1 MGNPDSL
8 GPTSY
13 IGKYVILINS
23 HDSTPLFF
31 IPKDYIY
38 IYRERE
44 RQRERERERDRER
57 ERERDRERDRDGD
70 REKQNSIMNLY
81 ISIIT
86 FNHYQL
92 ANLILS
98 IPIYTSLSYCFE
110 VDPAHQITSSI
121 NISGYRLIF

>member
-38 IYRERE
+38 IYIY
-44 RQRERERERDRER
+44 RERERERERNRQTDRQRWRQGEA
-57 ERERDRERDRDGD
+57 E
-70 REKQNSIMNLY
+70 
-81 ISIIT
+81 
-86 FNHYQL
+86 
-92 ANLILS
+92 
-98 IPIYTSLSYCFE
+98 
-110 VDPAHQITSSI
+110 
-121 NISGYRLIF
+121 

>member
-38 IYRERE
+38 IYI
-44 RQRERERERDRER
+44 ERERETDRER

-121 NISGYRLIF
+121 SISGYRLIF

>member
-31 IPKDYIY
+31 IPKDFIYIY
-38 IYRERE
+38 IYIYIERE
-44 RQRERERERDRER
+44 RERERERDRQT
-57 ERERDRERDRDGD
+57 DRQTDGD
-70 REKQNSIMNLY
+70 REKQNSIINLY

-86 FNHYQL
+86 FNHYRL

-98 IPIYTSLSYCFE
+98 IPIYTSE
-110 VDPAHQITSSI
+110 KAMAPHSSTLAWKI
-121 NISGYRLIF
+121 PQQRSLVGCSPWGR